1 MTKLTLY
8 FQELMTDVF
17 IYSPV
22 LSLFMLPIARAR
34 NLPQAEDRAPEE
46 EYRAGG
52 RALYQL
58 AQGINN
64 PTIPPYENSPAAKM
78 RIQSVTQAAMVGLY
92 ATQALAP
99 PAVDN
104 SRAGRVSG
112 RGADNPA
119 LAYPPAEITAGT
131 SSNHQHGNIDP
142 QPNLSKR
149 NHTEV
154 SFNLMYLPDNE
165 YSAYKGTRFF
175 AVPIYKNRQAAPSLL
190 PPEVKPQ
197 QPINKKNNNG
207 ISFQFFT
214 VPHEEYPHY
223 PAPLLFARPIYKKPQ
238 SVPALLPPDAPMAK
252 PSPNPHREASSRL
265 ATQRNPVS
273 DIPYQPQVSEGTEKI
288 PAAIAQDE
296 STIEQRQGRQDPSQR
311 LDSSGRAA
319 KQDTV
324 QLSAVDEHPAPA
336 SLESPV
342 SGQWQDPGGKVA
354 ERPLPEEFIAPRP
367 ILAVIGGSAVLAGTG
382 AAAGGSAVLAGT
394 GAAAGGSAVL
404 AETGAAAGGS
414 AVLAETGAAAG
425 GSAALA
431 ETSAAAGGSAVLA
444 ETGAAAGGSAVLA
457 ETGASATGGT
467 ALVRAGAKAAGGGI
481 VLAGGSAAA
490 IVKNAGVKSASRYDD
505 FAALSPFIER
515 DIHRKALANKPALTA
530 NNDIADLLTIMRHNH
545 IDAPVMSP
553 GNVPPKTLQPSLGS
567 DKRPPLVI
575 KTAPPA
581 KPAARLPPLPGEILP
596 ERQAPL
602 AKPGEKVPESHVPL
616 AKPGEKAPESHVPLA
631 GRKQTVAGAREQ
643 SPLNSPARGEAVI
656 APLPVARAA
665 AGHAQEAV
673 RFTGAGAG
681 LSARAWPDAPARSI
695 ENIIDQCK
703 IKLAA
708 NEEGV
713 LKPYVDSDY
722 YGQAPIYELVTKDAA
737 FSQPVYRHY
746 IEIYGEKA
754 AVKLTSTKAHGIKY
768 AMIDESKPDIQYAL
782 SFNDDGWRLQTPTA
796 EEIDPSLLDAI
807 RSDMI
812 DPHCTEHMLSAPDE
826 RGLQWTKDQ
835 KSYLRIKERFV
846 GVSPSK
852 DYINCYEIRSQD
864 RLHVLSLHYKDG
876 LFRQL
881 SVQPQELVKYGQQN
895 TFLKQKIKI
904 KKLLDKAKQDIANNR
919 ILKSAH
925 HINKAFQE
933 HRQYEAGSIRQLKQL
948 AIDFIKKCVFRDEK
962 VNLATAE
969 ITTIQEAW
977 VKNIR
982 LPLKTNSK
990 VDVDDIDELF
1000 VETPIFC
1007 KKIINYLHPSESKN
1021 IFKKFASALDELS
1034 TTPMP
1039 HYGENT
1045 KTLHYNLVLQGTRTA
1060 TKIAISGNE
1069 FFISLV
1075 TNVLN
1080 GIKQTPLGQKIL
1092 LALREKAFTIH
1103 PPTMS
1108 AIERVKD
1115 GIFYAKNSAGGAIAF
1130 DPGNFI
1136 IGDGTTL
1143 KAEPWRNRDPAI
1155 ALYHELLHIYYDN
1168 YPAKFKPVADE
1179 TVKIIRGGPKELEE
1193 AMITGVSFND
1203 AKTNKLY
1210 NFIDD
1215 NYIKENG
1222 QELISEN
1229 QFRKEFARMKGQDL
1243 YFIRPYY
1250 VKPDKLTPK
1259 QIMFRL
1265 AYN

>member
-1 MTKLTLY
+1 
-8 FQELMTDVF
+8 MTDVF

-64 PTIPPYENSPAAKM
+64 PTIPPYENSPATKM

-119 LAYPPAEITAGT
+119 LAYPPADITAGT
-131 SSNHQHGNIDP
+131 SSNHHHGNIDP

-149 NHTEV
+149 NNTEV

-197 QPINKKNNNG
+197 QPINKKNHNG

-288 PAAIAQDE
+288 PAAITQDE
-296 STIEQRQGRQDPSQR
+296 STIEQRPGRQDPSPG

-367 ILAVIGGSAVLAGTG
+367 ILAVIGGSAVLAGT
-382 AAAGGSAVLAGT
+382 V
-394 GAAAGGSAVL
+394 
-404 AETGAAAGGS
+404 
-414 AVLAETGAAAG
+414 
-425 GSAALA
+425 
-431 ETSAAAGGSAVLA
+431 
-444 ETGAAAGGSAVLA
+444 
-457 ETGASATGGT
+457 
-467 ALVRAGAKAAGGGI
+467 
-481 VLAGGSAAA
+481 
-490 IVKNAGVKSASRYDD
+490 
-505 FAALSPFIER
+505 
-515 DIHRKALANKPALTA
+515 
-530 NNDIADLLTIMRHNH
+530 
-545 IDAPVMSP
+545 
-553 GNVPPKTLQPSLGS
+553 
-567 DKRPPLVI
+567 
-575 KTAPPA
+575 
-581 KPAARLPPLPGEILP
+581 
-596 ERQAPL
+596 
-602 AKPGEKVPESHVPL
+602 
-616 AKPGEKAPESHVPLA
+616 
-631 GRKQTVAGAREQ
+631 
-643 SPLNSPARGEAVI
+643 
-656 APLPVARAA
+656 AA

-681 LSARAWPDAPARSI
+681 LSARVWPDAPARSI

-722 YGQAPIYELVTKDAA
+722 YGQAPIYELVAKDAA

-904 KKLLDKAKQDIANNR
+904 KKLLDKAKQDIANDR
-919 ILKSAH
+919 ILKIAH

-969 ITTIQEAW
+969 ITAIQEAW

-982 LPLKTNSK
+982 LPLKTNTK

-1039 HYGENT
+1039 HYGENP

-1155 ALYHELLHIYYDN
+1155 ALYHELLHIYYN
-1168 YPAKFKPVADE
+1168 THPAKFRPVGEATAIKGTSITKTADKTAE
-1179 TVKIIRGGPKELEE
+1179 ITIAGGESELEE
-1193 AMITGVSFND
+1193 ALITGISFRD
-1203 AKTNKLY
+1203 PITKELY
-1210 NFIDD
+1210 DFKKNE
-1215 NYIKENG
+1215 YIIGNG
-1222 QELISEN
+1222 QDPISEN
-1229 QFRKEFARMKGQDL
+1229 HFRKEYAIMRGSDH

-1250 VKPDKLTPK
+1250 VKPNDMTDKVIKLFLTYDK
-1259 QIMFRL
+1259 KNKI
-1265 AYN
+1265 

>member
-1 MTKLTLY
+1 
-8 FQELMTDVF
+8 MTDVF

-52 RALYQL
+52 RTLYQL

-64 PTIPPYENSPAAKM
+64 PTIPPYENSPATKM

-119 LAYPPAEITAGT
+119 LAYPPADITAGT

-149 NHTEV
+149 NNTEV

-197 QPINKKNNNG
+197 QPINKKNHNG

-288 PAAIAQDE
+288 PAAITQDE
-296 STIEQRQGRQDPSQR
+296 STIEQRPGRQDPSPG

-367 ILAVIGGSAVLAGTG
+367 ILAVIGGSAVLAGTVAAAGGSAVLAGTGAAAGGSAVLAGTG

-404 AETGAAAGGS
+404 AET
-414 AVLAETGAAAG
+414 
-425 GSAALA
+425 
-431 ETSAAAGGSAVLA
+431 SAAAGGSAVLA
-444 ETGAAAGGSAVLA
+444 GTGAAAAGGSAVLA

-515 DIHRKALANKPALTA
+515 DIHRKALANKPALTV

-581 KPAARLPPLPGEILP
+581 TPVARLPQLPGEILP
-596 ERQAPL
+596 ERQA
-602 AKPGEKVPESHVPL
+602 PL

-656 APLPVARAA
+656 VPLPVARAA

-948 AIDFIKKCVFRDEK
+948 AIDFIKKCVFRNEK
-962 VNLATAE
+962 VNLATVK
-969 ITTIQEAW
+969 ITAMQEAW
-977 VKNIR
+977 VENIS
-982 LPLKTNSK
+982 LPLKTNTK
-990 VDVDDIDELF
+990 ADVDDIHELF
-1000 VETPIFC
+1000 VETSVFC
-1007 KKIINYLHPSESKN
+1007 KKIINYLHPSESKS
-1021 IFKKFASALDELS
+1021 IFRKFASALDELS

-1039 HYGENT
+1039 LYGENP

-1155 ALYHELLHIYYDN
+1155 ALYHELLHIYYN
-1168 YPAKFKPVADE
+1168 THPAKFRPVGEATAIKGTSITKTADKTAE
-1179 TVKIIRGGPKELEE
+1179 ITIAGGGSELEE
-1193 AMITGVSFND
+1193 ALITGISFRD
-1203 AKTNKLY
+1203 PITKELY
-1210 NFIDD
+1210 DFKKNE
-1215 NYIKENG
+1215 YIIGNG
-1222 QELISEN
+1222 QDLISEN
-1229 QFRKEFARMKGQDL
+1229 HFRKEYAIMRGSDH

-1250 VKPDKLTPK
+1250 VKPNDMTDKVIKLFLTYDK
-1259 QIMFRL
+1259 KNKI
-1265 AYN
+1265 

>member
-1 MTKLTLY
+1 
-8 FQELMTDVF
+8 MTDVF

-119 LAYPPAEITAGT
+119 LAYPPADITAGT

-149 NHTEV
+149 NNTEV

-197 QPINKKNNNG
+197 QPINKKNHNG

-238 SVPALLPPDAPMAK
+238 SVPSLLPPDAPMAK

-288 PAAIAQDE
+288 PAAITQDE
-296 STIEQRQGRQDPSQR
+296 STIEQRPGRQDLSPG

-354 ERPLPEEFIAPRP
+354 ERPLSEEFIAPRP
-367 ILAVIGGSAVLAGTG
+367 ILAVIGGSAVLAGTV

-394 GAAAGGSAVL
+394 GAA
-404 AETGAAAGGS
+404 
-414 AVLAETGAAAG
+414 
-425 GSAALA
+425 
-431 ETSAAAGGSAVLA
+431 
-444 ETGAAAGGSAVLA
+444 
-457 ETGASATGGT
+457 
-467 ALVRAGAKAAGGGI
+467 
-481 VLAGGSAAA
+481 
-490 IVKNAGVKSASRYDD
+490 
-505 FAALSPFIER
+505 
-515 DIHRKALANKPALTA
+515 
-530 NNDIADLLTIMRHNH
+530 
-545 IDAPVMSP
+545 
-553 GNVPPKTLQPSLGS
+553 
-567 DKRPPLVI
+567 
-575 KTAPPA
+575 
-581 KPAARLPPLPGEILP
+581 
-596 ERQAPL
+596 
-602 AKPGEKVPESHVPL
+602 
-616 AKPGEKAPESHVPLA
+616 
-631 GRKQTVAGAREQ
+631 AGAREQ

-656 APLPVARAA
+656 VPLPVARAA
-665 AGHAQEAV
+665 AGHAQETV

-703 IKLAA
+703 IKLDA

-852 DYINCYEIRSQD
+852 DDINCYEIRSQN

-881 SVQPQELVKYGQQN
+881 SVQTQELIKYGQQN

-969 ITTIQEAW
+969 ITAIQEAW

-982 LPLKTNSK
+982 LPLKTNTK

-1039 HYGENT
+1039 HYGENP

-1168 YPAKFKPVADE
+1168 YPAKFKPVGDE
-1179 TVKIIRGGPKELEE
+1179 TVKIIRGVPKELEE

-1229 QFRKEFARMKGQDL
+1229 QFRKEFARMKVQDL

-1250 VKPDKLTPK
+1250 V
-1259 QIMFRL
+1259 
-1265 AYN
+1265 